1 MAEPE
6 VNRRILKPGDRVF
19 SQGDAGLEMFH
30 VERGRVHIWAG
41 DAAAPNVLAEIQ
53 GGGIFGEMAL
63 IDGKPRSA
71 HATAIEET
79 SLRAIPVDKLKE
91 KLAKVDPFLKAV
103 LLILVKNVR
112 DKQAAA
118 LPARH

>member
-6 VNRRILKPGDRVF
+6 LNRRILKPGDRVF
-19 SQGDAGLEMFH
+19 SLGDDGLEMFY

-41 DAAAPNVLAEIQ
+41 DDAKPTVLAEIQ
-53 GGGIFGEMAL
+53 GGGFFGEMAL

-79 SLRAIPVDKLKE
+79 SLRAISIDKFKE

-112 DKQAAA
+112 TSRAAV
-118 LPARH
+118 PARH